1 MAYGNLLN
9 AFSSGLVDGARAG
22 TLVDATFA
30 QQDQRALEDDAREV
44 QGFVE
49 YLAASDN
56 DFNKALSTPD
66 GQQMAFRAIAS
77 NPAVR
82 ESFAANPGFE
92 PVGMVRT
99 PEGRFAFVGRGE
111 DGSIK
116 PLAAGGK
123 AVTYDGQQMMAMT
136 AAAAGRLGVQN
147 TAQGQADLETVA
159 GAGDVFDALEK
170 QGLGPA
176 NELRALSQQGNDFI
190 QQGGIPRQ
198 KPGIPAI
205 RAAIQPAKA
214 TQKEAV
220 IPESKAPA
228 EKARIF
234 VPSVAKPVAEKDPLV
249 EAVASSLTPEEIA
262 ESNALTA
269 QEQPAKGV
277 LKATPLSGNKFKDD
291 RQARANEMLAAIS
304 RKASEISGRTV
315 GEDAPKEYGSAAE
328 GAGAGVR
335 AVTDFVGRG
344 IDGFRNYVTKPAASA
359 VETGVQKL
367 GGAASDFARGFS
379 GEKAPAAPAD
389 GMLEKGNIDL
399 AKRPVVHNSDGSIST
414 VRSMSINVDGKEVL
428 IPTVTDDGRVVS
440 EEEAIANYHKTGK
453 HLGVF
458 DTPEAATAYAKKLH
472 NAQDKMYSGRPPVKQ
487 QQQTPASVAQK
498 AVQKERVSRKVMDSP
513 EKLDQ
518 LDAAF
523 VQQISSEAPAQ
534 RVENDGRALD
544 RLSKLASGK
553 RPNSA
558 QLHAAYR
565 LAKSGLIPA
574 QALAEF
580 TQTGRL
586 SNVAFDN
593 AYKEHNIRQGYAQL
607 AQGDRRLN
615 FDMFKEQRDE
625 ARSLRGQ
632 QVSLM
637 KEVLRQR
644 GAADKEA
651 QKAAE
656 KLDKEGRGLLTQTV
670 ASQFRQMPRYK
681 EASDSVIKDEAET
694 AVAYMLANPQYVG
707 TMLGGRTTP
716 MSMPDFVVLSEGI
729 PDMVNQTVGSDGF
742 WSSKTVLG
750 HAFERFKNAQ
760 KSLTG
765 GQ

>member
-9 AFSSGLVDGARAG
+9 AFSSGLADGARAG
-22 TLVDATFA
+22 TLMDAAFA
-30 QQDQRALEDDAREV
+30 EQDRRALEDDAREV

-49 YLAASDN
+49 HLAASDN

-66 GQQMAFRAIAS
+66 GQQMAFRAISS

-82 ESFAANPGFE
+82 EAFASNPGFE

-111 DGSIK
+111 DGAIK
-116 PLAAGGK
+116 PLDAGGK
-123 AVTYDGQQMMAMT
+123 AVTYDGQQLMALT
-136 AAAAGRLGVQN
+136 AASAGRLGVQN
-147 TAQGQADLETVA
+147 TAQGQADLETAA

-214 TQKEAV
+214 AQKEAV

-228 EKARIF
+228 EKARISVE
-234 VPSVAKPVAEKDPLV
+234 VPALLRAAPVREEVSSSAPMQLEGKSFSDLRKAALPTLSEQKARYEEARATRKEAQEKAYQAAVADASIPRDLGEGAR
-249 EAVASSLTPEEIA
+249 EAVE
-262 ESNALTA
+262 
-269 QEQPAKGV
+269 
-277 LKATPLSGNKFKDD
+277 
-291 RQARANEMLAAIS
+291 
-304 RKASEISGRTV
+304 
-315 GEDAPKEYGSAAE
+315 
-328 GAGAGVR
+328 
-335 AVTDFVGRG
+335 FVGRG
-344 IDGFRNYVTKPAASA
+344 FEGFRNYVTKPAARA
-359 VETGVQKL
+359 VEKVGQALGEGVSQF
-367 GGAASDFARGFS
+367 SEGFS
-379 GEKAPAAPAD
+379 GNKKAPPAAPAG
-389 GMLEKGNIDL
+389 GMLENGNIDL

-440 EEEAIANYHKTGK
+440 EKEAIDNYRKTGK

-458 DTPEAATAYAKKLH
+458 DTPEAATAYAKELH
-472 NAQDKMYSGRPPVKQ
+472 NAQDKMYSGRPPVEQ
-487 QQQTPASVAQK
+487 QQQIPASVAQK

-518 LDAAF
+518 LDTAF
-523 VQQISSEAPAQ
+523 VEQIRSEAPKQ
-534 RVENDGRALD
+534 RVENDSRALD
-544 RLSKLASGK
+544 RLSKLAAGK

-574 QALAEF
+574 QAIAEF

-586 SNVAFDN
+586 SNVAFEN

-632 QVSLM
+632 QVSVM
-637 KEVLRQR
+637 QEVLRQQ
-644 GAADKEA
+644 GLADKEA

-656 KLDKEGRGLLTQTV
+656 KLDKEGRGVLTQTV

-694 AVAYMLANPQYVG
+694 AVSYMLANPQYVG

>member
-22 TLVDATFA
+22 ALMDATFA
-30 QQDQRALEDDAREV
+30 EQDQRELQDSARDV

-49 YLAASDN
+49 YLAASGN

-99 PEGRFAFVGRGE
+99 PDGRFAFVGRHE

-116 PLAAGGK
+116 PLSAGGK
-123 AVTYDGQQMMAMT
+123 AVTYDGQQLMAMT
-136 AAAAGRLGVQN
+136 AASAGGLGVQN
-147 TAQGQADLETVA
+147 TAQGQADLETAA

-176 NELRALSQQGNDFI
+176 NELRTLSQQGNDFI
-190 QQGGIPRQ
+190 RQGGIHRQ

-214 TQKEAV
+214 AQKEAV
-220 IPESKAPA
+220 IPESKAPV
-228 EKARIF
+228 EKARLSA
-234 VPSVAKPVAEKDPLV
+234 PSVAKPAAEKDPLID
-249 EAVASSLTPEEIA
+249 AVASSLTPEEIA
-262 ESNALTA
+262 ASNEAMKS
-269 QEQPAKGV
+269 EEAKGV
-277 LKATPLSGNKFKDD
+277 LTPPSASGNKFKDD
-291 RQARANEMLAAIS
+291 RQARANQLLARIS
-304 RKASEISGRTV
+304 QASSELAGGSDAQEEADKPFMTKLGEGISAFTRGVGKSARTIADNAKARI
-315 GEDAPKEYGSAAE
+315 EDVSSAA
-328 GAGAGVR
+328 GAVADAAG
-335 AVTDFVGRG
+335 GM
-344 IDGFRNYVTKPAASA
+344 
-359 VETGVQKL
+359 
-367 GGAASDFARGFS
+367 ASDFKQGFS
-379 GEKAPAAPAD
+379 GESPAQKPAPAQKATPVQKTDAPAP
-389 GMLEKGNIDL
+389 M
-399 AKRPVVHNSDGSIST
+399 
-414 VRSMSINVDGKEVL
+414 
-428 IPTVTDDGRVVS
+428 
-440 EEEAIANYHKTGK
+440 
-453 HLGVF
+453 
-458 DTPEAATAYAKKLH
+458 
-472 NAQDKMYSGRPPVKQ
+472 
-487 QQQTPASVAQK
+487 SVAQK

-513 EKLDQ
+513 ERLDQ

-523 VQQISSEAPAQ
+523 VQQISSEAPRQ

-615 FDMFKEQRDE
+615 FEMFKEQRDE

-632 QVSLM
+632 QMSVM
-637 KEVLRQR
+637 KEVLRQQ
-644 GAADKEA
+644 GLADKEA

-656 KLDKEGRGLLTQTV
+656 KLDKDGRNMLTQTV

-681 EASDSVIKDEAET
+681 EVSDSVIKDEAET
-694 AVAYMLANPQYVG
+694 AVTYMLANPQYVG

>member
-22 TLVDATFA
+22 ALMDATFA
-30 QQDQRALEDDAREV
+30 EQDQRELQDSARDV

-49 YLAASDN
+49 YLAASGN

-99 PEGRFAFVGRGE
+99 PDGRFAFVGRHE

-116 PLAAGGK
+116 PLSAGGK
-123 AVTYDGQQMMAMT
+123 AVTYDGQQLMAMT
-136 AAAAGRLGVQN
+136 AASAGGLGVQN
-147 TAQGQADLETVA
+147 TAQGQADLETAA

-176 NELRALSQQGNDFI
+176 NELRTLSQQGNDFI
-190 QQGGIPRQ
+190 RQGGIHRQ

-214 TQKEAV
+214 AQKEAV
-220 IPESKAPA
+220 IPESKAPV
-228 EKARIF
+228 EKARLSA
-234 VPSVAKPVAEKDPLV
+234 PSVAKPAAEKDPLID
-249 EAVASSLTPEEIA
+249 AVASSLTPEEIA
-262 ESNALTA
+262 ASNEAMKS
-269 QEQPAKGV
+269 EEAKGV
-277 LKATPLSGNKFKDD
+277 LTPPSASGNKFKDD
-291 RQARANEMLAAIS
+291 RQARANQLLARIS
-304 RKASEISGRTV
+304 QASAELAGGSDAQEEADKPFMTKLGEGISAFTRGVGKSARTIADNAKARI
-315 GEDAPKEYGSAAE
+315 EDVSSAA
-328 GAGAGVR
+328 GAVADAAG
-335 AVTDFVGRG
+335 GM
-344 IDGFRNYVTKPAASA
+344 
-359 VETGVQKL
+359 
-367 GGAASDFARGFS
+367 ASDFKQGFS
-379 GEKAPAAPAD
+379 GESPAQKPAPAQKATPVQKTDAPAP
-389 GMLEKGNIDL
+389 M
-399 AKRPVVHNSDGSIST
+399 
-414 VRSMSINVDGKEVL
+414 
-428 IPTVTDDGRVVS
+428 
-440 EEEAIANYHKTGK
+440 
-453 HLGVF
+453 
-458 DTPEAATAYAKKLH
+458 
-472 NAQDKMYSGRPPVKQ
+472 
-487 QQQTPASVAQK
+487 SVAQK

-523 VQQISSEAPAQ
+523 VQQISSEAPRQ

-615 FDMFKEQRDE
+615 FEMFKEQRDE

-632 QVSLM
+632 QMSVM
-637 KEVLRQR
+637 KEVLRQQ
-644 GAADKEA
+644 GLADKEA

-656 KLDKEGRGLLTQTV
+656 KLDKDGRNMLTQTV

-681 EASDSVIKDEAET
+681 EVSDSVIKDEAET
-694 AVAYMLANPQYVG
+694 AVTYMLANPQYVG

>member
-22 TLVDATFA
+22 TLIDATFA

-49 YLAASDN
+49 YLAASGN

-77 NPAVR
+77 NPVVR

-99 PEGRFAFVGRGE
+99 PDGRFAFVGRHE

-116 PLAAGGK
+116 PLSAGGK

-136 AAAAGRLGVQN
+136 AASAGRLGVQN

-205 RAAIQPAKA
+205 RAAVQPVKA
-214 TQKEAV
+214 AQKEAV

-228 EKARIF
+228 EKARISVE
-234 VPSVAKPVAEKDPLV
+234 VPALLRAAPVREEVSSSDPMQLEGKSFDDLRKAALPTLSEQKARYKEERAKKKAAQEAAYRKAFDEASIPRDLGEGAR
-249 EAVASSLTPEEIA
+249 EAVE
-262 ESNALTA
+262 
-269 QEQPAKGV
+269 
-277 LKATPLSGNKFKDD
+277 
-291 RQARANEMLAAIS
+291 
-304 RKASEISGRTV
+304 
-315 GEDAPKEYGSAAE
+315 
-328 GAGAGVR
+328 
-335 AVTDFVGRG
+335 FVGRG
-344 IDGFRNYVTKPAASA
+344 FEGFRNYVTKPAARV
-359 VETGVQKL
+359 VEKVGQALGEGVSQF
-367 GGAASDFARGFS
+367 SEGFS
-379 GEKAPAAPAD
+379 GDKKASPAATTKA
-389 GMLEKGNIDL
+389 
-399 AKRPVVHNSDGSIST
+399 
-414 VRSMSINVDGKEVL
+414 
-428 IPTVTDDGRVVS
+428 VS
-440 EEEAIANYHKTGK
+440 
-453 HLGVF
+453 
-458 DTPEAATAYAKKLH
+458 PAATTKAAPS
-472 NAQDKMYSGRPPVKQ
+472 AA
-487 QQQTPASVAQK
+487 PASVAQK

-523 VQQISSEAPAQ
+523 VQQISAEAPKQ
-534 RVENDGRALD
+534 RVENDSRALE
-544 RLSKLASGK
+544 RLSKLAAGK

-565 LAKSGLIPA
+565 LAKSGLISA

-586 SNVAFDN
+586 SNVAFEN

-615 FDMFKEQRDE
+615 FDMFKEQREE

-637 KEVLRQR
+637 KELLRQR
-644 GAADKEA
+644 GATEKEA

-656 KLDKEGRGLLTQTV
+656 KLDKEGRGMLTQTV

-681 EASDSVIKDEAET
+681 DASDSVIKDEAEA

-707 TMLGGRTTP
+707 AMLDGRLTP
-716 MSMPDFVVLSEGI
+716 TSMPDFVVLSEGI
-729 PDMVNQTVGSDGF
+729 PAMVNQTVGEDGLL
-742 WSSKTVLG
+742 SVKKVLG
-750 HAFERFKNAQ
+750 HAFENFKNAQ
-760 KSLTG
+760 KTLTG

>member
-1 MAYGNLLN
+1 
-9 AFSSGLVDGARAG
+9 
-22 TLVDATFA
+22 
-30 QQDQRALEDDAREV
+30 
-44 QGFVE
+44 
-49 YLAASDN
+49 
-56 DFNKALSTPD
+56 
-66 GQQMAFRAIAS
+66 
-77 NPAVR
+77 
-82 ESFAANPGFE
+82 
-92 PVGMVRT
+92 MVRT
-99 PEGRFAFVGRGE
+99 PDGRFAFVGRHE

-136 AAAAGRLGVQN
+136 AASAGRLGVQN
-147 TAQGQADLETVA
+147 TAQGQADLETAA

-198 KPGIPAI
+198 KSGIPAI
-205 RAAIQPAKA
+205 RAAVQPAKA

-228 EKARIF
+228 EKARISVE
-234 VPSVAKPVAEKDPLV
+234 VPALLRAAPVREEVSSSDPMQLEGKSFDDLRKAALPTLSEQKARYKEARAEKKAAQEAAYRKAFDEASIPRDLGEGAR
-249 EAVASSLTPEEIA
+249 EAVE
-262 ESNALTA
+262 
-269 QEQPAKGV
+269 
-277 LKATPLSGNKFKDD
+277 
-291 RQARANEMLAAIS
+291 
-304 RKASEISGRTV
+304 
-315 GEDAPKEYGSAAE
+315 
-328 GAGAGVR
+328 
-335 AVTDFVGRG
+335 FVGRG
-344 IDGFRNYVTKPAASA
+344 FEGFRNYVTKPAARV
-359 VETGVQKL
+359 VEKVGQALGEGVSQF
-367 GGAASDFARGFS
+367 SEGFS
-379 GEKAPAAPAD
+379 GNKKAPP
-389 GMLEKGNIDL
+389 
-399 AKRPVVHNSDGSIST
+399 
-414 VRSMSINVDGKEVL
+414 
-428 IPTVTDDGRVVS
+428 
-440 EEEAIANYHKTGK
+440 
-453 HLGVF
+453 
-458 DTPEAATAYAKKLH
+458 AATTKVA
-472 NAQDKMYSGRPPVKQ
+472 PPAATTKAVS
-487 QQQTPASVAQK
+487 TPASVAQK

-523 VQQISSEAPAQ
+523 VQQISSEAPKQ
-534 RVENDGRALD
+534 RVENDSRALD

-615 FDMFKEQRDE
+615 FDMFKEQREE

-632 QVSLM
+632 QVSVM
-637 KEVLRQR
+637 KEVLRQQ
-644 GAADKEA
+644 GLADKKA

-750 HAFERFKNAQ
+750 HAFERF
-760 KSLTG
+760 
-765 GQ
+765 

>member
-1 MAYGNLLN
+1 MQYGNLLN
-9 AFSSGLVDGARAG
+9 AFSSGLVDGARTGAIM
-22 TLVDATFA
+22 DATFA
-30 QQDQRALEDDAREV
+30 EQDRRALEDDAREV

-49 YLAASDN
+49 HLAASGN
-56 DFNKALSTPD
+56 DFNKALSTPE
-66 GQQMAFRAIAS
+66 GQQMAFRAISS

-82 ESFAANPGFE
+82 EAFASNPGFE

-111 DGSIK
+111 DGAIK

-123 AVTYDGQQMMAMT
+123 AVTYDGQQLMALT
-136 AAAAGRLGVQN
+136 AASAGRLGVQN
-147 TAQGQADLETVA
+147 TAQGQADYETAA
-159 GAGDVFDALEK
+159 GAGDVFDTLEQ

-176 NELRALSQQGNDFI
+176 TELRALSQQGNDFI

-205 RAAIQPAKA
+205 RAAVQPAKA

-220 IPESKAPA
+220 IPESTAPA
-228 EKARIF
+228 EKARIS
-234 VPSVAKPVAEKDPLV
+234 VPSMLKKAETDPLV
-249 EAVASSLTPEEIA
+249 DAVATSLTPEEIA
-262 ESNALTA
+262 ASNEAMK
-269 QEQPAKGV
+269 EDAKGV
-277 LKATPLSGNKFKDD
+277 LVPPPASGNKFKDD
-291 RQARANEMLAAIS
+291 RQARANEMLARIS
-304 RKASEISGRTV
+304 QKSAELAGGSDAQQEADKPLMTKLGEGVSAFTRGIGKSARTIVDNAKARV
-315 GEDAPKEYGSAAE
+315 EDVSNA
-328 GAGAGVR
+328 AGAV
-335 AVTDFVGRG
+335 AD
-344 IDGFRNYVTKPAASA
+344 AAGSM
-359 VETGVQKL
+359 
-367 GGAASDFARGFS
+367 ASDFKQGFT
-379 GEKAPAAPAD
+379 GEAPAKTAPAPAQ
-389 GMLEKGNIDL
+389 KT
-399 AKRPVVHNSDGSIST
+399 APAQKPAQPSAPV
-414 VRSMSINVDGKEVL
+414 
-428 IPTVTDDGRVVS
+428 
-440 EEEAIANYHKTGK
+440 
-453 HLGVF
+453 
-458 DTPEAATAYAKKLH
+458 
-472 NAQDKMYSGRPPVKQ
+472 
-487 QQQTPASVAQK
+487 SVAQK

-523 VQQISSEAPAQ
+523 VEQIRSEAPKQ
-534 RVENDGRALD
+534 RVENDSRALD
-544 RLSKLASGK
+544 RLSKLAAGK

-586 SNVAFDN
+586 SNVAFEN

-632 QVSLM
+632 QVSVM
-637 KEVLRQR
+637 KEVLRQQ
-644 GAADKEA
+644 GLADKEA

-656 KLDKEGRGLLTQTV
+656 KLDKEGRGMLTQTV

-694 AVAYMLANPQYVG
+694 AVSYMLANPQYVG

>member
-9 AFSSGLVDGARAG
+9 AFSSGLVDGVRAG
-22 TLVDATFA
+22 ALMDATFA

-77 NPAVR
+77 NPVVR

-99 PEGRFAFVGRGE
+99 PDGRFAFVGRHE

-116 PLAAGGK
+116 PLSAGGK

-136 AAAAGRLGVQN
+136 AASAGRLGVQN

-190 QQGGIPRQ
+190 RQGGIPRQ

-214 TQKEAV
+214 AQKEAV
-220 IPESKAPA
+220 IPESKAPV
-228 EKARIF
+228 EKARLSA
-234 VPSVAKPVAEKDPLV
+234 PSVAKDPLV
-249 EAVASSLTPEEIA
+249 EAVASSLTPEEIAASNALMADPLAEAVRSSLTPEEIA

-291 RQARANEMLAAIS
+291 RQARANEMLASIS

-344 IDGFRNYVTKPAASA
+344 IDGFRNYVTKPAARA
-359 VETGVQKL
+359 VEAGIDVA
-367 GGAASDFARGFS
+367 GEAASDFARGFS
-379 GEKAPAAPAD
+379 GHKKAPPAATTKAAP
-389 GMLEKGNIDL
+389 
-399 AKRPVVHNSDGSIST
+399 P
-414 VRSMSINVDGKEVL
+414 
-428 IPTVTDDGRVVS
+428 
-440 EEEAIANYHKTGK
+440 
-453 HLGVF
+453 
-458 DTPEAATAYAKKLH
+458 AATTKAAS
-472 NAQDKMYSGRPPVKQ
+472 A
-487 QQQTPASVAQK
+487 PASVAQK

-523 VQQISSEAPAQ
+523 VEQIRSEAPAQ
-534 RVENDGRALD
+534 RVENDSRALD

-593 AYKEHNIRQGYAQL
+593 AYKEHSIRQGYAQL

-632 QVSLM
+632 QVSYM
-637 KEVLRQR
+637 KELLRQR

-694 AVAYMLANPQYVG
+694 AVSYMLANPQYVG

>member
-22 TLVDATFA
+22 TLMDATFA
-30 QQDQRALEDDAREV
+30 EQDQRALEDDAREV

-77 NPAVR
+77 NPVVR

-99 PEGRFAFVGRGE
+99 PDGRFAFVGRHE

-116 PLAAGGK
+116 PLAVGGK

-136 AAAAGRLGVQN
+136 AASAGRLGVHN
-147 TAQGQADLETVA
+147 TAQGQADLETAA

-190 QQGGIPRQ
+190 RQGGIPRQ

-205 RAAIQPAKA
+205 RAAVQPAKA

-228 EKARIF
+228 EKARISVE
-234 VPSVAKPVAEKDPLV
+234 VPALLRAAPVREEVSSSDPMQLEGKSFDDLRKAALPTLSEQKARYKEARAKKKAAQEAAYRKAFDEASIPRDLGEGAR
-249 EAVASSLTPEEIA
+249 EAVE
-262 ESNALTA
+262 
-269 QEQPAKGV
+269 
-277 LKATPLSGNKFKDD
+277 
-291 RQARANEMLAAIS
+291 
-304 RKASEISGRTV
+304 
-315 GEDAPKEYGSAAE
+315 
-328 GAGAGVR
+328 
-335 AVTDFVGRG
+335 FVGRG
-344 IDGFRNYVTKPAASA
+344 FEGFRNYVTKPAARA
-359 VETGVQKL
+359 VEKVGQALGEGVSQF
-367 GGAASDFARGFS
+367 SEGFS
-379 GEKAPAAPAD
+379 GNKKAPP
-389 GMLEKGNIDL
+389 
-399 AKRPVVHNSDGSIST
+399 
-414 VRSMSINVDGKEVL
+414 
-428 IPTVTDDGRVVS
+428 
-440 EEEAIANYHKTGK
+440 
-453 HLGVF
+453 
-458 DTPEAATAYAKKLH
+458 AATTKAT
-472 NAQDKMYSGRPPVKQ
+472 S
-487 QQQTPASVAQK
+487 PASVAQK

-523 VQQISSEAPAQ
+523 VQQISSEAPKQ
-534 RVENDGRALD
+534 RVENDSRALD

-586 SNVAFDN
+586 SNVAFEN

-637 KEVLRQR
+637 KELLRQR
-644 GAADKEA
+644 GATDKEA

-656 KLDKEGRGLLTQTV
+656 KLDKEGRGMLTQTV

-681 EASDSVIKDEAET
+681 DASDSVIKDEAEA

-707 TMLGGRTTP
+707 AMLDGRLTP
-716 MSMPDFVVLSEGI
+716 TSMPDFVVLSEGI
-729 PDMVNQTVGSDGF
+729 PAMVNQTVGEDGLL
-742 WSSKTVLG
+742 SVKKVLG
-750 HAFERFKNAQ
+750 HAFENFKNAQ
-760 KSLTG
+760 KTLTG

>member
-9 AFSSGLVDGARAG
+9 AFSSGLVDGVRAG
-22 TLVDATFA
+22 ALMDATFA

-77 NPAVR
+77 NPVVR

-99 PEGRFAFVGRGE
+99 PDGRFAFVGRHE

-116 PLAAGGK
+116 PLSAGGK

-136 AAAAGRLGVQN
+136 AASAGRLGVQN

-159 GAGDVFDALEK
+159 GVGDVFDALEK

-190 QQGGIPRQ
+190 KQGGIPRQ

-205 RAAIQPAKA
+205 RAAVQPAKA
-214 TQKEAV
+214 AQKEAV

-228 EKARIF
+228 EKARISA
-234 VPSVAKPVAEKDPLV
+234 PSVAKDPLV
-249 EAVASSLTPEEIA
+249 EAVASSLTPEEIAASNALMADPLAEAVRSSLTPEEIA

-291 RQARANEMLAAIS
+291 RQARANEMLASIS
-304 RKASEISGRTV
+304 QASAELAGGSDAQEEADKPFMTKLGEGISAFTRGAGKSARTIVDNAKARI
-315 GEDAPKEYGSAAE
+315 EDVSSAA
-328 GAGAGVR
+328 GVAADVAGGMVA
-335 AVTDFVGRG
+335 DFKQGYSG
-344 IDGFRNYVTKPAASA
+344 ESPAQKPAPA
-359 VETGVQKL
+359 QKT
-367 GGAASDFARGFS
+367 SIP
-379 GEKAPAAPAD
+379 APAQ
-389 GMLEKGNIDL
+389 
-399 AKRPVVHNSDGSIST
+399 
-414 VRSMSINVDGKEVL
+414 
-428 IPTVTDDGRVVS
+428 
-440 EEEAIANYHKTGK
+440 KTG
-453 HLGVF
+453 
-458 DTPEAATAYAKKLH
+458 TPA
-472 NAQDKMYSGRPPVKQ
+472 
-487 QQQTPASVAQK
+487 PASVAQK
-498 AVQKERVSRKVMDSP
+498 AVQKERVSRKVIDSP

-523 VQQISSEAPAQ
+523 VQQISSEAPKQ
-534 RVENDGRALD
+534 RVENDSRALD

-565 LAKSGLIPA
+565 LAKSGLISA

-586 SNVAFDN
+586 SNVAFEN

-632 QVSLM
+632 QVSYM
-637 KEVLRQR
+637 KELLRQR

-707 TMLGGRTTP
+707 TMLGGRTAP

>member
-9 AFSSGLVDGARAG
+9 AFSSGLVDGVRAG
-22 TLVDATFA
+22 ALMDATFA

-116 PLAAGGK
+116 PLSAGGK

-136 AAAAGRLGVQN
+136 AASAGRLGVQN

-205 RAAIQPAKA
+205 RAAVQPAKA
-214 TQKEAV
+214 AQKEAV

-228 EKARIF
+228 EKARISVE
-234 VPSVAKPVAEKDPLV
+234 VPALLRAAPVREEVSSSDPMQLEGKSFDDLRKAALPTLSEQKARYKEERAEKKAAQEAAYRKAFDEASIPRDLGEGAR
-249 EAVASSLTPEEIA
+249 EAVE
-262 ESNALTA
+262 
-269 QEQPAKGV
+269 
-277 LKATPLSGNKFKDD
+277 
-291 RQARANEMLAAIS
+291 
-304 RKASEISGRTV
+304 
-315 GEDAPKEYGSAAE
+315 
-328 GAGAGVR
+328 
-335 AVTDFVGRG
+335 FVGRG
-344 IDGFRNYVTKPAASA
+344 VEGFRNYVTKPAARA
-359 VETGVQKL
+359 VEKVGQALGEGVSQF
-367 GGAASDFARGFS
+367 SEGFS
-379 GEKAPAAPAD
+379 GNKKAPPAATTKAAP
-389 GMLEKGNIDL
+389 
-399 AKRPVVHNSDGSIST
+399 P
-414 VRSMSINVDGKEVL
+414 
-428 IPTVTDDGRVVS
+428 
-440 EEEAIANYHKTGK
+440 
-453 HLGVF
+453 
-458 DTPEAATAYAKKLH
+458 AATTKAAS
-472 NAQDKMYSGRPPVKQ
+472 AGPSA
-487 QQQTPASVAQK
+487 PASVAQK

-523 VQQISSEAPAQ
+523 VQQISSEAPKQ

-644 GAADKEA
+644 GDTEKEA

-707 TMLGGRTTP
+707 TMLGGRLTP
-716 MSMPDFVVLSEGI
+716 TSMPDFVVLSEGI
-729 PDMVNQTVGSDGF
+729 PAMVNQTVGEDGLL
-742 WSSKTVLG
+742 SVKKVLG
-750 HAFERFKNAQ
+750 HAFENFKNAQ
-760 KSLTG
+760 KTLTG

>member
-22 TLVDATFA
+22 ALMDATFA
-30 QQDQRALEDDAREV
+30 EQDQRDLQESARDV

-49 YLAASDN
+49 YLAASGN

-99 PEGRFAFVGRGE
+99 PDGRFAFVGRHE

-116 PLAAGGK
+116 PLSAGGK
-123 AVTYDGQQMMAMT
+123 AVTYDGQQLMAMT
-136 AAAAGRLGVQN
+136 AASAGGLGVQN
-147 TAQGQADLETVA
+147 TAQGQADLETAA

-190 QQGGIPRQ
+190 RQGGIPRQ

-205 RAAIQPAKA
+205 RAAVQPAKA
-214 TQKEAV
+214 AQKEAV
-220 IPESKAPA
+220 IPESKAPV
-228 EKARIF
+228 EKARLSA
-234 VPSVAKPVAEKDPLV
+234 PSVTKPAAEKDPLV

-262 ESNALTA
+262 ASNEAMKS
-269 QEQPAKGV
+269 EGAKGV
-277 LKATPLSGNKFKDD
+277 LTPPPASGNKFKDD
-291 RQARANEMLAAIS
+291 RQARANQLLARIS
-304 RKASEISGRTV
+304 QASTELAGGSDAQEEADKPFMTKLGEGISAFTRGVGKSARTIADNAKARI
-315 GEDAPKEYGSAAE
+315 EDVSSAA
-328 GAGAGVR
+328 GAVADAAGGM
-335 AVTDFVGRG
+335 AADF
-344 IDGFRNYVTKPAASA
+344 K
-359 VETGVQKL
+359 Q
-367 GGAASDFARGFS
+367 GFS
-379 GEKAPAAPAD
+379 GESPAQKPAPAQKLAPVQKTGAPA
-389 GMLEKGNIDL
+389 
-399 AKRPVVHNSDGSIST
+399 PV
-414 VRSMSINVDGKEVL
+414 
-428 IPTVTDDGRVVS
+428 
-440 EEEAIANYHKTGK
+440 
-453 HLGVF
+453 
-458 DTPEAATAYAKKLH
+458 
-472 NAQDKMYSGRPPVKQ
+472 
-487 QQQTPASVAQK
+487 SVAQK

-523 VQQISSEAPAQ
+523 VQQISSEAPKQ
-534 RVENDGRALD
+534 RVENDSRALD

-615 FDMFKEQRDE
+615 FEMFKEQRDE

-716 MSMPDFVVLSEGI
+716 VSMPDFVVLSEGI

>member
-9 AFSSGLVDGARAG
+9 AFSSGLVDGARTGA
-22 TLVDATFA
+22 LMDATFA

-77 NPAVR
+77 NPVVR

-99 PEGRFAFVGRGE
+99 PDGRFAFVGRHE

-136 AAAAGRLGVQN
+136 AASAGRLGVQN
-147 TAQGQADLETVA
+147 TAQGQADLEMAA

-190 QQGGIPRQ
+190 RQGGIPRQ

-205 RAAIQPAKA
+205 RAAVQPAKA
-214 TQKEAV
+214 AQKEAV
-220 IPESKAPA
+220 IPESKAPV
-228 EKARIF
+228 EKARIS
-234 VPSVAKPVAEKDPLV
+234 VPSVAKDLLV
-249 EAVASSLTPEEIA
+249 EAVASSLTPEEIAESNALMADPLAEAVRSSLTPEEIA

-291 RQARANEMLAAIS
+291 RQARANEMLASIS
-304 RKASEISGRTV
+304 QASAELAGGSDAQEEADKPFMTKLGEGISAFTRGAGKSARTIVDNAKARI
-315 GEDAPKEYGSAAE
+315 EDVSSAA
-328 GAGAGVR
+328 GVAADVAGGMVA
-335 AVTDFVGRG
+335 DFKQGYSG
-344 IDGFRNYVTKPAASA
+344 ESPAQKPAPAQK
-359 VETGVQKL
+359 TGTP
-367 GGAASDFARGFS
+367 
-379 GEKAPAAPAD
+379 APAQKPA
-389 GMLEKGNIDL
+389 
-399 AKRPVVHNSDGSIST
+399 
-414 VRSMSINVDGKEVL
+414 
-428 IPTVTDDGRVVS
+428 
-440 EEEAIANYHKTGK
+440 
-453 HLGVF
+453 
-458 DTPEAATAYAKKLH
+458 
-472 NAQDKMYSGRPPVKQ
+472 
-487 QQQTPASVAQK
+487 PASVAQK

-544 RLSKLASGK
+544 RLSKLAAGK

-565 LAKSGLIPA
+565 LAKSGLLPA

-586 SNVAFDN
+586 SNVAFEN

-615 FDMFKEQRDE
+615 FEMFKEQRDE

-632 QVSLM
+632 QVSYM
-637 KEVLRQR
+637 KELLRQR

-707 TMLGGRTTP
+707 TMLGGRTAP

>member
-1 MAYGNLLN
+1 M
-9 AFSSGLVDGARAG
+9 
-22 TLVDATFA
+22 
-30 QQDQRALEDDAREV
+30 
-44 QGFVE
+44 
-49 YLAASDN
+49 
-56 DFNKALSTPD
+56 
-66 GQQMAFRAIAS
+66 
-77 NPAVR
+77 
-82 ESFAANPGFE
+82 
-92 PVGMVRT
+92 
-99 PEGRFAFVGRGE
+99 
-111 DGSIK
+111 
-116 PLAAGGK
+116 
-123 AVTYDGQQMMAMT
+123 
-136 AAAAGRLGVQN
+136 
-147 TAQGQADLETVA
+147 GQA
-159 GAGDVFDALEK
+159 
-170 QGLGPA
+170 LG
-176 NELRALSQQGNDFI
+176 EGVSQFSEGFS
-190 QQGGIPRQ
+190 GQ
-198 KPGIPAI
+198 K
-205 RAAIQPAKA
+205 
-214 TQKEAV
+214 
-220 IPESKAPA
+220 KAPPA
-228 EKARIF
+228 ATTKAA
-234 VPSVAKPVAEKDPLV
+234 P
-249 EAVASSLTPEEIA
+249 
-262 ESNALTA
+262 
-269 QEQPAKGV
+269 PA
-277 LKATPLSGNKFKDD
+277 AT
-291 RQARANEMLAAIS
+291 
-304 RKASEISGRTV
+304 
-315 GEDAPKEYGSAAE
+315 
-328 GAGAGVR
+328 
-335 AVTDFVGRG
+335 
-344 IDGFRNYVTKPAASA
+344 TKAASA
-359 VETGVQKL
+359 
-367 GGAASDFARGFS
+367 
-379 GEKAPAAPAD
+379 
-389 GMLEKGNIDL
+389 
-399 AKRPVVHNSDGSIST
+399 
-414 VRSMSINVDGKEVL
+414 
-428 IPTVTDDGRVVS
+428 
-440 EEEAIANYHKTGK
+440 
-453 HLGVF
+453 
-458 DTPEAATAYAKKLH
+458 
-472 NAQDKMYSGRPPVKQ
+472 
-487 QQQTPASVAQK
+487 PASVAQK

-523 VQQISSEAPAQ
+523 VEQIRSEAPKQ

-593 AYKEHNIRQGYAQL
+593 AYKEHSIRQGYAQL

-637 KEVLRQR
+637 KELLRQR

>member
-22 TLVDATFA
+22 TLMDATFA
-30 QQDQRALEDDAREV
+30 EQDQRELQDSARDV

-49 YLAASDN
+49 YLAASGN

-123 AVTYDGQQMMAMT
+123 AVTYDDQQLMAMT
-136 AAAAGRLGVQN
+136 AASAGRLGVQN
-147 TAQGQADLETVA
+147 TAQGQADLETAA

-205 RAAIQPAKA
+205 RAVVQPAKA
-214 TQKEAV
+214 AQKEAV

-228 EKARIF
+228 EKARISVE
-234 VPSVAKPVAEKDPLV
+234 VPALLRAAPVREEVSSSDPMQLEGKSFDDLRKAALPTLSEQKARYKEARAARKEAQEKAYQAAVADASIPRDLGEGAR
-249 EAVASSLTPEEIA
+249 EAVE
-262 ESNALTA
+262 
-269 QEQPAKGV
+269 
-277 LKATPLSGNKFKDD
+277 
-291 RQARANEMLAAIS
+291 
-304 RKASEISGRTV
+304 
-315 GEDAPKEYGSAAE
+315 
-328 GAGAGVR
+328 
-335 AVTDFVGRG
+335 FVGRG
-344 IDGFRNYVTKPAASA
+344 FEGFRNYVTKPAARA
-359 VETGVQKL
+359 VEKVGQALGEGVSQF
-367 GGAASDFARGFS
+367 SEGFS
-379 GEKAPAAPAD
+379 GYKKAPP
-389 GMLEKGNIDL
+389 
-399 AKRPVVHNSDGSIST
+399 
-414 VRSMSINVDGKEVL
+414 
-428 IPTVTDDGRVVS
+428 
-440 EEEAIANYHKTGK
+440 
-453 HLGVF
+453 
-458 DTPEAATAYAKKLH
+458 AATTKAASPAATTK
-472 NAQDKMYSGRPPVKQ
+472 AASAGPSAPV
-487 QQQTPASVAQK
+487 SVAQK

-523 VQQISSEAPAQ
+523 VQQISSEAPKQ
-534 RVENDGRALD
+534 RVENDSRALD

-593 AYKEHNIRQGYAQL
+593 AYKEHSIRQGYAQL

-615 FDMFKEQRDE
+615 FEMFKEQRDE

-632 QVSLM
+632 QVSVM
-637 KEVLRQR
+637 KEVLRQQ
-644 GAADKEA
+644 GLADKEA

-656 KLDKEGRGLLTQTV
+656 KLDKDGRNMLTQTV

-729 PDMVNQTVGSDGF
+729 PDMVNQTVGSDGS

>member
-9 AFSSGLVDGARAG
+9 AFSSGLVDGVRAG
-22 TLVDATFA
+22 ALMDATFA

-77 NPAVR
+77 NPVVR

-99 PEGRFAFVGRGE
+99 PDGRFAFVGRHE

-116 PLAAGGK
+116 PLSAGGK

-136 AAAAGRLGVQN
+136 AASAGRLGVQN

-190 QQGGIPRQ
+190 KQGGIPRQ

-205 RAAIQPAKA
+205 RAAVQPAKA
-214 TQKEAV
+214 AQKEAV
-220 IPESKAPA
+220 LPDSKAPA
-228 EKARIF
+228 EKARISVEVPALLRAAPVREE
-234 VPSVAKPVAEKDPLV
+234 VPSSDPMQLEGKSFDDLRKAALPTLSEQKARYKEERAEKKAAQEAAYRKAFDEASIPRDLGEGAR
-249 EAVASSLTPEEIA
+249 EAVE
-262 ESNALTA
+262 
-269 QEQPAKGV
+269 
-277 LKATPLSGNKFKDD
+277 
-291 RQARANEMLAAIS
+291 
-304 RKASEISGRTV
+304 
-315 GEDAPKEYGSAAE
+315 
-328 GAGAGVR
+328 
-335 AVTDFVGRG
+335 FVGRG
-344 IDGFRNYVTKPAASA
+344 FEGFRNYVTKPAARA
-359 VETGVQKL
+359 VEKVGQALGEGVSQF
-367 GGAASDFARGFS
+367 SEGFS
-379 GEKAPAAPAD
+379 GNKKAPPAATTKAAP
-389 GMLEKGNIDL
+389 
-399 AKRPVVHNSDGSIST
+399 P
-414 VRSMSINVDGKEVL
+414 
-428 IPTVTDDGRVVS
+428 
-440 EEEAIANYHKTGK
+440 
-453 HLGVF
+453 
-458 DTPEAATAYAKKLH
+458 AATTKAAS
-472 NAQDKMYSGRPPVKQ
+472 A
-487 QQQTPASVAQK
+487 PASVAQT
-498 AVQKERVSRKVMDSP
+498 AVQKERVSRKVTDSP

-586 SNVAFDN
+586 SNVAYDN
-593 AYKEHNIRQGYAQL
+593 AYKEHSIRQGYAQL

-632 QVSLM
+632 QVSYM
-637 KEVLRQR
+637 KELLRQR
-644 GAADKEA
+644 GDTEKEA

-707 TMLGGRTTP
+707 AMLDGRLTP
-716 MSMPDFVVLSEGI
+716 TSMPDFVVLSEGI
-729 PDMVNQTVGSDGF
+729 PAMVNQTVGEDGLL
-742 WSSKTVLG
+742 SVKKVLG
-750 HAFERFKNAQ
+750 HAFENFKNAQ
-760 KSLTG
+760 KTLTG

>member
-22 TLVDATFA
+22 TLMDATFA
-30 QQDQRALEDDAREV
+30 EQDQRALEDDAREV

-56 DFNKALSTPD
+56 DFNKALSTPA

-77 NPAVR
+77 NPVVR

-99 PEGRFAFVGRGE
+99 PDGRFAFVGRHE

-116 PLAAGGK
+116 PLSAGGK

-136 AAAAGRLGVQN
+136 AASAGRLGVQN
-147 TAQGQADLETVA
+147 TAQGQADLETAA

-176 NELRALSQQGNDFI
+176 NELRALSQQGNDFVR
-190 QQGGIPRQ
+190 QGGIPRQ

-234 VPSVAKPVAEKDPLV
+234 VPSVAKDPLV
-249 EAVASSLTPEEIA
+249 EAVASSLTPEEIAASNALMADPLAEAVRSSLTPEEIA

-291 RQARANEMLAAIS
+291 RQARANEMLASIS

-344 IDGFRNYVTKPAASA
+344 IDGFRNYVTKPAARA
-359 VETGVQKL
+359 VEAGIDVA
-367 GGAASDFARGFS
+367 GEAASDFARGFS
-379 GEKAPAAPAD
+379 GHKKAPPAATTKAAP
-389 GMLEKGNIDL
+389 
-399 AKRPVVHNSDGSIST
+399 P
-414 VRSMSINVDGKEVL
+414 
-428 IPTVTDDGRVVS
+428 
-440 EEEAIANYHKTGK
+440 
-453 HLGVF
+453 
-458 DTPEAATAYAKKLH
+458 AATTKAA
-472 NAQDKMYSGRPPVKQ
+472 PPAATTKAASA
-487 QQQTPASVAQK
+487 PASVAQK

-523 VQQISSEAPAQ
+523 VQQISSEAPKQ
-534 RVENDGRALD
+534 RVENDSRALY

-632 QVSLM
+632 QVSYM
-637 KEVLRQR
+637 KELLRQR
-644 GAADKEA
+644 GEADKEA

-681 EASDSVIKDEAET
+681 DASDSVIKDEAET

-707 TMLGGRTTP
+707 AMLDGRQTP
-716 MSMPDFVVLSEGI
+716 ASMPDFVALSEGI
-729 PDMVNQTVGSDGF
+729 PAMVNQTVGEDGLL
-742 WSSKTVLG
+742 SVKKILG
-750 HAFERFKNAQ
+750 HAFENFKNAQ
-760 KSLTG
+760 KTLTG

>member
-22 TLVDATFA
+22 ALMDATFA
-30 QQDQRALEDDAREV
+30 EQDQRELQDSARDV

-49 YLAASDN
+49 YLAASGN

-99 PEGRFAFVGRGE
+99 PDGRFAFVGRHE

-116 PLAAGGK
+116 PLSTGGK
-123 AVTYDGQQMMAMT
+123 AVTYDGQQLMAMT
-136 AAAAGRLGVQN
+136 AASAGGLGVHN
-147 TAQGQADLETVA
+147 TAQGQADLETAA
-159 GAGDVFDALEK
+159 GAGDVFDVLEK

-176 NELRALSQQGNDFI
+176 NELRTLSQQGNDFI
-190 QQGGIPRQ
+190 RQGGIPRQ

-214 TQKEAV
+214 AQKEAV

-228 EKARIF
+228 EKARLSA
-234 VPSVAKPVAEKDPLV
+234 PSVAKPAAEKDPLV

-262 ESNALTA
+262 ASN
-269 QEQPAKGV
+269 EVMKSEGAKGV
-277 LKATPLSGNKFKDD
+277 LTPPPASGNKFKDD
-291 RQARANEMLAAIS
+291 RQARANQLLARIS
-304 RKASEISGRTV
+304 QASAELAGGSDAQEEADKPFMTKLGEGISAFTRGVGKSARTIADNAKARI
-315 GEDAPKEYGSAAE
+315 EDVSSAA
-328 GAGAGVR
+328 GAVADAAGGM
-335 AVTDFVGRG
+335 AADF
-344 IDGFRNYVTKPAASA
+344 K
-359 VETGVQKL
+359 Q
-367 GGAASDFARGFS
+367 GFS
-379 GEKAPAAPAD
+379 GEAPAQKPAPVQKA
-389 GMLEKGNIDL
+389 G
-399 AKRPVVHNSDGSIST
+399 
-414 VRSMSINVDGKEVL
+414 
-428 IPTVTDDGRVVS
+428 
-440 EEEAIANYHKTGK
+440 
-453 HLGVF
+453 
-458 DTPEAATAYAKKLH
+458 
-472 NAQDKMYSGRPPVKQ
+472 
-487 QQQTPASVAQK
+487 TPAPVQKAGTPAPVSVAQK

-523 VQQISSEAPAQ
+523 VQQISSEAPKQ

-586 SNVAFDN
+586 SNVAFEN

-615 FDMFKEQRDE
+615 FDMFKEQREE

-637 KEVLRQR
+637 KELLRQR
-644 GAADKEA
+644 GATEKEA

-656 KLDKEGRGLLTQTV
+656 KLDKEGRGMLTQTV

-681 EASDSVIKDEAET
+681 DASDSVIKDEAET

-707 TMLGGRTTP
+707 AMLDGRQTP
-716 MSMPDFVVLSEGI
+716 TSMPDFVVLSEGI
-729 PDMVNQTVGSDGF
+729 PAMVNQTVGEDGLL
-742 WSSKTVLG
+742 SVKKVLG
-750 HAFERFKNAQ
+750 HAFENFKNAQ
-760 KSLTG
+760 KTLTG

>member
-9 AFSSGLVDGARAG
+9 AFSSGLVDGVRAG
-22 TLVDATFA
+22 ALMDATFA
-30 QQDQRALEDDAREV
+30 QRDQRALEDDAREV

-77 NPAVR
+77 NPVVR

-99 PEGRFAFVGRGE
+99 PDGRFAFVGRHE

-116 PLAAGGK
+116 PLSAGGK

-136 AAAAGRLGVQN
+136 AASAGRLGVQN

-190 QQGGIPRQ
+190 RQGGIPRQ

-205 RAAIQPAKA
+205 RAAVQPAKA
-214 TQKEAV
+214 AQKEAV

-228 EKARIF
+228 EKARLSA
-234 VPSVAKPVAEKDPLV
+234 PSVAKPAAEKDPLID
-249 EAVASSLTPEEIA
+249 AVASSLTPEEIA
-262 ESNALTA
+262 ASNEAMKS
-269 QEQPAKGV
+269 EEAKGV
-277 LKATPLSGNKFKDD
+277 LTPPPASGNKFKDD
-291 RQARANEMLAAIS
+291 RQARANQLLARIS
-304 RKASEISGRTV
+304 QASAELAGGSDAQEEADKPFMTKLGEGISAFTRGAGKSARTIVDNAKARI
-315 GEDAPKEYGSAAE
+315 EDVSSAA
-328 GAGAGVR
+328 GAVADAAGGM
-335 AVTDFVGRG
+335 AADFKQGYSG
-344 IDGFRNYVTKPAASA
+344 ESPAQKPAPAQKTGTPAPAQKPASA
-359 VETGVQKL
+359 QK
-367 GGAASDFARGFS
+367 
-379 GEKAPAAPAD
+379 PA
-389 GMLEKGNIDL
+389 
-399 AKRPVVHNSDGSIST
+399 
-414 VRSMSINVDGKEVL
+414 
-428 IPTVTDDGRVVS
+428 
-440 EEEAIANYHKTGK
+440 
-453 HLGVF
+453 
-458 DTPEAATAYAKKLH
+458 
-472 NAQDKMYSGRPPVKQ
+472 
-487 QQQTPASVAQK
+487 PASVAQK

-523 VQQISSEAPAQ
+523 VQQISSEAPKQ

-615 FDMFKEQRDE
+615 FDMFKEQREE

-637 KEVLRQR
+637 KELLRQR
-644 GAADKEA
+644 GDTEKEA

-707 TMLGGRTTP
+707 AMLDGRLTP
-716 MSMPDFVVLSEGI
+716 TSMPDFVVLSEGI
-729 PDMVNQTVGSDGF
+729 PAMVNQTVGEDGLL
-742 WSSKTVLG
+742 SVKKVLG
-750 HAFERFKNAQ
+750 HAFENFKNAQ
-760 KSLTG
+760 KTLTG

>member
-22 TLVDATFA
+22 ALLDATFA

-77 NPAVR
+77 NPVVR

-99 PEGRFAFVGRGE
+99 PDGRFAFVGRHE

-116 PLAAGGK
+116 PLSAGGK

-136 AAAAGRLGVQN
+136 AASAGRLGVQN

-214 TQKEAV
+214 AQKEAV

-228 EKARIF
+228 EKARLSA
-234 VPSVAKPVAEKDPLV
+234 PSVAKPAAEKDPLV
-249 EAVASSLTPEEIA
+249 EAVASSLTPEEIAASNALMADPLAEAVRSSLTPEEIA

-291 RQARANEMLAAIS
+291 RQARANEMLASIS

-344 IDGFRNYVTKPAASA
+344 IDGFRNYVTKPAARA
-359 VETGVQKL
+359 VEAGIDVA
-367 GGAASDFARGFS
+367 GEAASDFARGFS
-379 GEKAPAAPAD
+379 GHKKAPP
-389 GMLEKGNIDL
+389 
-399 AKRPVVHNSDGSIST
+399 
-414 VRSMSINVDGKEVL
+414 
-428 IPTVTDDGRVVS
+428 
-440 EEEAIANYHKTGK
+440 
-453 HLGVF
+453 
-458 DTPEAATAYAKKLH
+458 AATTKAAS
-472 NAQDKMYSGRPPVKQ
+472 A
-487 QQQTPASVAQK
+487 PASVAQK

-523 VQQISSEAPAQ
+523 VQQISSEAPKQ

-615 FDMFKEQRDE
+615 FDMFKEQREE

-637 KEVLRQR
+637 KELLRQR
-644 GAADKEA
+644 GDTEKEA

-707 TMLGGRTTP
+707 AMLDGRQTP
-716 MSMPDFVVLSEGI
+716 TSMPDFVVLSEGI
-729 PDMVNQTVGSDGF
+729 PAMVNQTVGEDGLL
-742 WSSKTVLG
+742 SVKKVLG
-750 HAFERFKNAQ
+750 HAFENFKNAQ
-760 KSLTG
+760 KTLTG

>member
-22 TLVDATFA
+22 ALMDATFA
-30 QQDQRALEDDAREV
+30 EQDQRELQDSARDV

-49 YLAASDN
+49 YLAASGN

-99 PEGRFAFVGRGE
+99 PDGRFAFVGRHE

-116 PLAAGGK
+116 PLSAGGK
-123 AVTYDGQQMMAMT
+123 AVTYDGQQLMAMT
-136 AAAAGRLGVQN
+136 AASAGGLGVQN
-147 TAQGQADLETVA
+147 TAQGQADLETAA

-190 QQGGIPRQ
+190 LQGGIPRQ
-198 KPGIPAI
+198 KLGIPAI
-205 RAAIQPAKA
+205 RAAVQPAKA
-214 TQKEAV
+214 AQKEAV

-228 EKARIF
+228 EKARISVE
-234 VPSVAKPVAEKDPLV
+234 VPALLRAAPVREEVSSSDPMQLEGKSFDDLRKAALPTLSEQKARYKEERAKKKAAQEAAYRKAFDEASIPRDLGEGAR
-249 EAVASSLTPEEIA
+249 EAVE
-262 ESNALTA
+262 
-269 QEQPAKGV
+269 
-277 LKATPLSGNKFKDD
+277 
-291 RQARANEMLAAIS
+291 
-304 RKASEISGRTV
+304 
-315 GEDAPKEYGSAAE
+315 
-328 GAGAGVR
+328 
-335 AVTDFVGRG
+335 FVGRG
-344 IDGFRNYVTKPAASA
+344 FEGFRNYVTKPAARV
-359 VETGVQKL
+359 VEKVGQALGEGVSQF
-367 GGAASDFARGFS
+367 SEGFS
-379 GEKAPAAPAD
+379 GNKKAPPAATTKAAP
-389 GMLEKGNIDL
+389 
-399 AKRPVVHNSDGSIST
+399 P
-414 VRSMSINVDGKEVL
+414 
-428 IPTVTDDGRVVS
+428 
-440 EEEAIANYHKTGK
+440 
-453 HLGVF
+453 
-458 DTPEAATAYAKKLH
+458 AATTKAAS
-472 NAQDKMYSGRPPVKQ
+472 AGPSA
-487 QQQTPASVAQK
+487 PASVAQK

-523 VQQISSEAPAQ
+523 VQQISSEAPKQ
-534 RVENDGRALD
+534 RVENDSRALD

-586 SNVAFDN
+586 SNVAFEN

-632 QVSLM
+632 QVSYM
-637 KEVLRQR
+637 KELLRQR

-707 TMLGGRTTP
+707 TMLGGRTAP

>member
-9 AFSSGLVDGARAG
+9 AFSSGLVDGVRAG
-22 TLVDATFA
+22 ALMDATFA
-30 QQDQRALEDDAREV
+30 EQDQRELQESARDV

-77 NPAVR
+77 NPVVR

-99 PEGRFAFVGRGE
+99 PDGRFAFVGRHE
-111 DGSIK
+111 DGLIK
-116 PLAAGGK
+116 PLSAGGK

-136 AAAAGRLGVQN
+136 AASAGRLGVQN
-147 TAQGQADLETVA
+147 TAQGQADLETAA

-214 TQKEAV
+214 AQKEAV

-228 EKARIF
+228 EKARISVE
-234 VPSVAKPVAEKDPLV
+234 VPALLRAAPVREEVSSSDPMQLEGKSFDDLRKAALPTLSEQKARYKEERAKRKAAQEAAYRKAFDEASIPRDLGEGAR
-249 EAVASSLTPEEIA
+249 EAVE
-262 ESNALTA
+262 
-269 QEQPAKGV
+269 
-277 LKATPLSGNKFKDD
+277 
-291 RQARANEMLAAIS
+291 
-304 RKASEISGRTV
+304 
-315 GEDAPKEYGSAAE
+315 
-328 GAGAGVR
+328 
-335 AVTDFVGRG
+335 FVGRG
-344 IDGFRNYVTKPAASA
+344 VQGFRNYVTKPAARV
-359 VETGVQKL
+359 VEKVGQALGEGVSQF
-367 GGAASDFARGFS
+367 SEGFS
-379 GEKAPAAPAD
+379 GNKKAPPAATTKAAP
-389 GMLEKGNIDL
+389 
-399 AKRPVVHNSDGSIST
+399 P
-414 VRSMSINVDGKEVL
+414 
-428 IPTVTDDGRVVS
+428 
-440 EEEAIANYHKTGK
+440 
-453 HLGVF
+453 
-458 DTPEAATAYAKKLH
+458 AATTKAAS
-472 NAQDKMYSGRPPVKQ
+472 AGPSA
-487 QQQTPASVAQK
+487 PASVAQK

-523 VQQISSEAPAQ
+523 VQQISSEAPKQ
-534 RVENDGRALD
+534 RVENDSRALE

-615 FDMFKEQRDE
+615 FDMFKEQREE

-632 QVSLM
+632 QVSYM
-637 KEVLRQR
+637 KELLRQR
-644 GAADKEA
+644 GDSEKEA

-681 EASDSVIKDEAET
+681 DASDSVIKDEAET

-707 TMLGGRTTP
+707 AMLDGRQTP
-716 MSMPDFVVLSEGI
+716 TSMPDFVVLSEGI
-729 PDMVNQTVGSDGF
+729 PAMVNQTVGEDGLL
-742 WSSKTVLG
+742 SVKKVLG
-750 HAFERFKNAQ
+750 HAFENFKNAQ
-760 KSLTG
+760 KTLTG

>member
-9 AFSSGLVDGARAG
+9 AFSSGLVDGVRAG
-22 TLVDATFA
+22 ALMDATFA
-30 QQDQRALEDDAREV
+30 ERDQRELQESARDV

-77 NPAVR
+77 NPVVR

-99 PEGRFAFVGRGE
+99 PDGRFAFVGRHE

-116 PLAAGGK
+116 PLSAGGK
-123 AVTYDGQQMMAMT
+123 AVTYDGQQLMAMT
-136 AAAAGRLGVQN
+136 AASAGRLGVQN

-190 QQGGIPRQ
+190 RQGGIPRQ

-220 IPESKAPA
+220 IPESKVPA

-234 VPSVAKPVAEKDPLV
+234 VPSVAKPAAEKDPLV
-249 EAVASSLTPEEIA
+249 EAIASSLTPEEIAASNALMVDPLAEAVRSSLTPEEIA

-291 RQARANEMLAAIS
+291 RQARANEMLASIS
-304 RKASEISGRTV
+304 RKVSEISGRTV

-344 IDGFRNYVTKPAASA
+344 IDGFRNYVTKPAARA
-359 VETGVQKL
+359 VEAGIDVA
-367 GGAASDFARGFS
+367 GEAASDFARGFS
-379 GEKAPAAPAD
+379 GHKKAPPAATTKAAPT
-389 GMLEKGNIDL
+389 K
-399 AKRPVVHNSDGSIST
+399 
-414 VRSMSINVDGKEVL
+414 
-428 IPTVTDDGRVVS
+428 
-440 EEEAIANYHKTGK
+440 
-453 HLGVF
+453 
-458 DTPEAATAYAKKLH
+458 AASA
-472 NAQDKMYSGRPPVKQ
+472 
-487 QQQTPASVAQK
+487 PASVAQK

-523 VQQISSEAPAQ
+523 VEQIRSESPKQ

-593 AYKEHNIRQGYAQL
+593 AYKEHSIRQGYAQL

-637 KEVLRQR
+637 KELLRQR
-644 GAADKEA
+644 GATEKEA

-656 KLDKEGRGLLTQTV
+656 KLDKEGRGMLTQTV

-681 EASDSVIKDEAET
+681 DASDSVIKDEAET

-707 TMLGGRTTP
+707 TMLGGRTAP